1 MTYKYGSINTSEQDS
16 RVKNLDS
23 KSCWNK
29 VKYAFISCFKPK
41 EEKEDL
47 DPDTKISGIEVKKP
61 ETFNRQAHDT
71 DNEQELQNKDSFN
84 SCRGYLFMIFP
95 MDDDTESSYTSD
107 ETEFPMHYSLRL
119 DLTGQDAENY
129 AVGVD
134 LENPDIKSSED
145 YFVGSDPVGQD
156 LDIKAFL

>member
-1 MTYKYGSINTSEQDS
+1 
-16 RVKNLDS
+16 
-23 KSCWNK
+23 
-29 VKYAFISCFKPK
+29 
-41 EEKEDL
+41 
-47 DPDTKISGIEVKKP
+47 
-61 ETFNRQAHDT
+61 
-71 DNEQELQNKDSFN
+71 
-84 SCRGYLFMIFP
+84 MIFP